1 MNSKELERKEGGEI
15 TLIGPVSLPS
25 GMYTSEDV
33 LDIILEPEAGEPRK
47 EVILH

>member
-25 GMYTSEDV
+25 GKYSGEDV
-33 LDIILEPEAGEPRK
+33 LDIILEPEGVKAMK
-47 EVILH
+47 EVILY